1 MPRILGIDIPKDR
14 PIYISLTHI
23 YGIGITTSKK
33 ILDEAGVEYSVR
45 GKDISEAELAA
56 ITVAIKKGNYLLE
69 GDLRRDI
76 AANIK
81 RLITA
86 GAYRGSR
93 HKKGLPCRGQR
104 SKTNAR
110 TRKGPRKAAVKSRN
124 LSTAKK

>member
-23 YGIGITTSKK
+23 YGIGITTAKK
-33 ILDEAGVEYSVR
+33 ILAEAGIDCAMR
-45 GKDISEAELAA
+45 AKDISEADIAS
-56 ITVAIKKGNYLLE
+56 ITTAIKKGNYMIE

-81 RLITA
+81 RLINI

-104 SKTNAR
+104 TKTNSR